1 MINTEVTAMSS
12 GKPERVDLLDGEMLS
27 TGNPIIRGK
36 NTVCLSSRTVAL
48 SSNRD
53 RKQLIVDRRDK

>member
-36 NTVCLSSRTVAL
+36 ITVCLSSRTVAL